1 MIRPI
6 RRDETK
12 NSVNGMNVSVLAGMV
27 STSLFA
33 VSYLPML
40 LKALRTRDLDSYSLG
55 YLALSNVANAVH
67 SVYVVSLP
75 PGPIWLL
82 HCFYAVASALLL
94 IWYLRFRSVHKHP
107 TTHAAPRRHHHEHH
121 PSN

>member
-6 RRDETK
+6 RRAAPK
-12 NSVNGMNVSVLAGMV
+12 NSVSGMNVSVLAGMV
-27 STSLFA
+27 STFLFA

-40 LKALRTRDLDSYSLG
+40 LKALRTRDLDSYSFG
-55 YLALSNVANAVH
+55 YLALSNAANAVH

-75 PGPIWLL
+75 LGPIWLL
-82 HCFYAVASALLL
+82 HFFYVVASALLL
-94 IWYLRFRSVHKHP
+94 IWYLRFSVHNRP
-107 TTHAAPRRHHHEHH
+107 TAQASPRRHHHEHH

>member
-1 MIRPI
+1 
-6 RRDETK
+6 
-12 NSVNGMNVSVLAGMV
+12 MNVSVLAGTV
-27 STSLFA
+27 SSILFA

-67 SVYVVSLP
+67 SVYVFSLP

-82 HCFYAVASALLL
+82 HCFYAAASALLL
-94 IWYLRFRSVHKHP
+94 IWFLQFHSVHNRP
-107 TTHAAPRRHHHEHH
+107 TAPATSRRNHHAHH

>member
-1 MIRPI
+1 
-6 RRDETK
+6 
-12 NSVNGMNVSVLAGMV
+12 MNVSVLAGMV
-27 STSLFA
+27 STGLFA

-67 SVYVVSLP
+67 SVYVFSLP

-82 HCFYAVASALLL
+82 HSFYVVASALLL
-94 IWYLRFRSVHKHP
+94 IWYLSFWYLSFRSGPAGHP
-107 TTHAAPRRHHHEHH
+107 APQQSQR
-121 PSN
+121 S

>member
-1 MIRPI
+1 
-6 RRDETK
+6 
-12 NSVNGMNVSVLAGMV
+12 MNVSVLAGMV
-27 STSLFA
+27 STVLFA
-33 VSYLPML
+33 ASYLPML

-67 SVYVVSLP
+67 SVYVLSLP

-82 HCFYAVASALLL
+82 HCFYVTASALLL
-94 IWYLRFRSVHKHP
+94 IWFLRFRSVHDHP
-107 TTHAAPRRHHHEHH
+107 TAPAPSRRHHHDYH

>member
-1 MIRPI
+1 VIRTI
-6 RRDETK
+6 RRDATK

-27 STSLFA
+27 STGLFA

-40 LKALRTRDLDSYSLG
+40 LKALHTRDLDSYSLG

-67 SVYVVSLP
+67 SVYVFSLP

-94 IWYLRFRSVHKHP
+94 IWYLSFRSGPAGHP
-107 TTHAAPRRHHHEHH
+107 APQQAQR
-121 PSN
+121 S

>member
-1 MIRPI
+1 VICPI
-6 RRDETK
+6 RRAATK
-12 NSVNGMNVSVLAGMV
+12 NSVNGMNASVLAGMV
-27 STSLFA
+27 STVLFA

-82 HCFYAVASALLL
+82 HCFYVVASALLL
-94 IWYLRFRSVHKHP
+94 IWYLRFSVHNHP
-107 TTHAAPRRHHHEHH
+107 TAHTSPRRHHHEHH

>member
-6 RRDETK
+6 RRDATK

-27 STSLFA
+27 STGLFA

-67 SVYVVSLP
+67 SVYVFSLP
-75 PGPIWLL
+75 LGPIWLL
-82 HCFYAVASALLL
+82 HAFYVVAAALLL
-94 IWYLRFRSVHKHP
+94 IWYVRFRSDPAGHP
-107 TTHAAPRRHHHEHH
+107 APQQAQR
-121 PSN
+121 S

>member
-6 RRDETK
+6 RRGATK
-12 NSVNGMNVSVLAGMV
+12 NSVNGMNISVLAGMV
-27 STSLFA
+27 STGLFA

-67 SVYVVSLP
+67 TVYVFSLP
-75 PGPIWLL
+75 LGPIWLL
-82 HCFYAVASALLL
+82 HSFYVVASALLL
-94 IWYLRFRSVHKHP
+94 VWYLRFRSVHNHP
-107 TTHAAPRRHHHEHH
+107 TAHATPGRHHHEHH

>member
-1 MIRPI
+1 VIRPI
-6 RRDETK
+6 RPAATK
-12 NSVNGMNVSVLAGMV
+12 NSVNGMNASVLAGMV
-27 STSLFA
+27 STVLFA

-55 YLALSNVANAVH
+55 YLAMSNVANAVH
-67 SVYVVSLP
+67 SVYVISLP

-82 HCFYAVASALLL
+82 HCFYVVASALLL
-94 IWYLRFRSVHKHP
+94 IWYLRFSVHNHP
-107 TTHAAPRRHHHEHH
+107 TAHASPRRHHHEHH

>member
-1 MIRPI
+1 
-6 RRDETK
+6 
-12 NSVNGMNVSVLAGMV
+12 MNISVLAGMV
-27 STSLFA
+27 STALFA

-67 SVYVVSLP
+67 SLYVFSLP
-75 PGPIWLL
+75 LGPIWLL
-82 HCFYAVASALLL
+82 HCFYVVASALLL
-94 IWYLRFRSVHKHP
+94 IWYLRFRSVHNP
-107 TTHAAPRRHHHEHH
+107 QPAPASPRRHHHEYH

>member
-1 MIRPI
+1 
-6 RRDETK
+6 
-12 NSVNGMNVSVLAGMV
+12 MNISVLAGMV
-27 STSLFA
+27 STVLFA

-55 YLALSNVANAVH
+55 YLALSNAANAVH

-75 PGPIWLL
+75 MGPIWLL
-82 HCFYAVASALLL
+82 HSFYVVASALLL
-94 IWYLRFRSVHKHP
+94 IWYLRFRSEHNVHNP
-107 TTHAAPRRHHHEHH
+107 ATAPASPRRNHYDHH